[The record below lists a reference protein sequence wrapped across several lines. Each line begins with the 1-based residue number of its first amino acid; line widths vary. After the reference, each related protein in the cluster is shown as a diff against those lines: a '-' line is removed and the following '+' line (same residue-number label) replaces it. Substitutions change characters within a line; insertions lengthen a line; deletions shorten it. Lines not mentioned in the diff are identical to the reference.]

1 MPDSQP
7 IIIAF
12 TRILNTLLAP
22 LPCHAPLV
30 HFHLDVAVVNKL
42 RVHSIE
48 MPDRTGSSKRHLNPA
63 VYHGRVLLRAG
74 CVARGS
80 AAGRPA
86 ALADSL

>member
-30 HFHLDVAVVNKL
+30 DFHLDVLTDVAVVNK
-42 RVHSIE
+42 
-48 MPDRTGSSKRHLNPA
+48 
-63 VYHGRVLLRAG
+63 
-74 CVARGS
+74 
-80 AAGRPA
+80 
-86 ALADSL
+86 